1 MCKMTWKL
9 LCYYYEFV
17 AFVSVASW
25 IEENISGFV
34 FPLALSQGCCWASVC
49 LVITASLKALRIRLS
64 AIHPRSIFSL
74 VRFVACDCDFSQTGS
89 ATHLLSWLERRANN
103 AKVAGSKSPHCR
115 STAPIFLRNLIFS
128 LMNSLFDIFF
138 FLVTNSC
145 NLYHLT
151 PYKLWKKLI
160 LPIANQITMNS
171 NAKHN
176 TLRTVEFIG
185 ASSASHPYHHHHNIM
200 SSLVI
205 HRIDWPGQRHLPFG
219 TLFIRFSFHL
229 ATFHLIQF
237 DS

>member
-89 ATHLLSWLERRANN
+89 AAHLLSWLERRANN
-103 AKVAGSKSPHCR
+103 AKVAGSIPSLSVHHN
-115 STAPIFLRNLIFS
+115 SLIFFNEF
-128 LMNSLFDIFF
+128 LVWYIF

-171 NAKHN
+171 MPSTIHWEQSNSLKRHQ
-176 TLRTVEFIG
+176 
-185 ASSASHPYHHHHNIM
+185 HH
-200 SSLVI
+200 I
-205 HRIDWPGQRHLPFG
+205 HTTI
-219 TLFIRFSFHL
+219 I
-229 ATFHLIQF
+229 II
-237 DS
+237 